1 MWFEFLAI
9 TVINV
14 VVPVATAVVQAAGPI
29 VITIIEIIT
38 K

>member
-1 MWFEFLAI
+1 MWGEFLAI

-14 VVPVATAVVQAAGPI
+14 GTAIVQVAAPI